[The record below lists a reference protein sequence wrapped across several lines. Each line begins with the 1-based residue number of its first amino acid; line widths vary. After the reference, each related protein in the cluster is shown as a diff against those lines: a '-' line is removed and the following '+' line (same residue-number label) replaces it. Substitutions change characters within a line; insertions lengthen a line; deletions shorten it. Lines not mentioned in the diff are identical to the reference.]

1 MGGRVQPMD
10 VDKEI
15 VTETFVESDGDVDED
30 MEVFNPSPAKTRN
43 MTQGGTSMKASLNL
57 HSGNA
62 VKIVRTPKRGG
73 HSSRLRKAMAARRRH
88 QAEYARS
95 ETWSN
100 LKTPESVENRRG
112 SLSEDSPQYGNY
124 PRKSPYGAYGPPE
137 SDTVPSYADTLKPD
151 SGTVDVAT
159 RHQQMIV
166 VLAGYLQLVF
176 NLVLVSV
183 ILYSLISFAVSVRQ
197 DIQLKVNE
205 EIADI
210 KTDIERCRFNYF
222 ENRCNDEDR
231 IVPRMREQCSEWASC
246 LGRDPA
252 NAAYQTRLTAEL
264 IAEVTTKQL
273 NLRLE
278 MIGTLTRIS
287 FNLQVVNSF
296 IEPISYKTM
305 VFTIGITIA
314 FTVISNLAFYMARS
328 KSSSMVPLQIE
339 HIATSEQFSEAASN
353 RTPKAPVSSRKERY
367 DGFLGSGT
375 PRRLEFYETN

>member
-264 IAEVTTKQL
+264 IAEV
-273 NLRLE
+273 
-278 MIGTLTRIS
+278 
-287 FNLQVVNSF
+287 VNSF

>member
-1 MGGRVQPMD
+1 MAGRVEPMD
-10 VDKEI
+10 VDREI
-15 VTETFVESDGDVDED
+15 VSETFDEAVDED
-30 MEVFNPSPAKTRN
+30 MEVFNMSPVEART
-43 MTQGGTSMKASLNL
+43 MTHVNAPMRTSPHL
-57 HSGNA
+57 HSGDV

-73 HSSRLRKAMAARRRH
+73 QSSRLRKAMAARRRH
-88 QAEYARS
+88 QAESARS
-95 ETWSN
+95 ETRPK
-100 LKTPESVENRRG
+100 LKTPDSAENRRG
-112 SLSEDSPQYGNY
+112 SLSEDSPQYGTY
-124 PRKSPYGAYGPPE
+124 PRKSPYGAYGQAE
-137 SDTVPSYADTLKPD
+137 SDAVPSYADPLKPD
-151 SGTVDVAT
+151 SSAVDVAT

-183 ILYSLISFAVSVRQ
+183 ILYSLISFAMSVRQ

-210 KTDIERCRFNYF
+210 RTDIERCRFNFF

-264 IAEVTTKQL
+264 IAEV
-273 NLRLE
+273 
-278 MIGTLTRIS
+278 
-287 FNLQVVNSF
+287 VNSF

-328 KSSSMVPLQIE
+328 KSSPIAPLQIE
-339 HIATSEQFSEAASN
+339 HIATSERFSEAASN
-353 RTPKAPVSSRKERY
+353 RTPKAPGSSRKERY
-367 DGFLGSGT
+367 DGFHASGT